1 MDVKLFGLV
10 SREVQFP
17 FNVKFSPSSS
27 TECKGS
33 KLLFGQI
40 THRDHS
46 RTGGKSSKLS
56 FEANAKYDTQV
67 QLRRVVLC
75 CRAEVLHEGVDS
87 HQHVGEAG
95 QYVDVQSGTPWQSP
109 SDFNLR
115 RTVQDVHLSAGRALS
130 NRWHNR
136 PHPMCTG
143 AGLAHVGG
151 MWSCSNLS
159 GKGKGLFW
167 YTKPVVNLVKM
178 ASSGTYAPCSKLSSQ
193 KNGLFRHTCP
203 M

>member
-17 FNVKFSPSSS
+17 FNVKFSTSSS

-40 THRDHS
+40 TPRDHS

-75 CRAEVLHEGVDS
+75 CGAEVLHEGVDS

-136 PHPMCTG
+136 PHAMSTG
-143 AGLAHVGG
+143 ACSQLAHVHHVA
-151 MWSCSNLS
+151 SCHLE
-159 GKGKGLFW
+159 KI
-167 YTKPVVNLVKM
+167 
-178 ASSGTYAPCSKLSSQ
+178 ASAETCAPRSKLSSG
-193 KNGLFRHTCP
+193 KNGLFWDT
-203 M
+203 